1 MYWRKLQKKLTNY
14 NIKEEL
20 EEIMRSISSAIIS
33 LTCWYILTNYNDER
47 DGERVFL
54 ALMSFVMLV
63 VSIILM
69 ILGF

>member
-1 MYWRKLQKKLTNY
+1 MTEEKLQKKLTNY

-20 EEIMRSISSAIIS
+20 EEIMRSISSTIIS

-47 DGERVFL
+47 EGERVFL

-63 VSIILM
+63 VAIILM
-69 ILGF
+69 ILGL

>member
-1 MYWRKLQKKLTNY
+1 
-14 NIKEEL
+14 
-20 EEIMRSISSAIIS
+20 MRSISSAIIS
-33 LTCWYILTNYNDER
+33 LDCWYILTNYNDER

-63 VSIILM
+63 VAIILM

>member
-1 MYWRKLQKKLTNY
+1 
-14 NIKEEL
+14 
-20 EEIMRSISSAIIS
+20 MRSISSAIIS

-63 VSIILM
+63 VAIILM